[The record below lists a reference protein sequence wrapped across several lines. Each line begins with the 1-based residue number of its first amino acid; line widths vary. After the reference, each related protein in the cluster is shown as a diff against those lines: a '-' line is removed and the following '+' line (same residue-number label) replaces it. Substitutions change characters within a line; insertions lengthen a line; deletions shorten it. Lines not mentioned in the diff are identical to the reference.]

1 MKIVYAHDH
10 IAPHEVIRFLT
21 ITGQADSIFKEIVK
35 MKEAV
40 KRGKELNIVVSDE
53 ELQRFADSFRAAR
66 GLRSARETLQFFEDA
81 GINAD
86 DFEWFCEASLLTASL
101 EDHIAGDHEIAE
113 YFIVN
118 RSQLDLARIAVALV
132 QDENVAN
139 EIVMQVNEDGKD
151 FHALARQYSVD
162 EATRYAGG
170 YVGLITRNMLP
181 PEVAVRVFNATAGDL
196 LGPFQ
201 RGELF
206 QVILVEEVIKAEL
219 SAEVKE
225 VIKKRIFD
233 EWISQFMKG
242 GVKIVS

>member
-1 MKIVYAHDH
+1 MKIAYTHGH
-10 IAPHEVIRFLT
+10 IDPHEVIRFLT
-21 ITGQADSIFKEIVK
+21 FTGQADSVFKEIVK
-35 MKEAV
+35 MKEV
-40 KRGKELNIVVSDE
+40 MKRAKELNIVVSEE
-53 ELQRFADSFRAAR
+53 ELQGFADSFRAAR
-66 GLRSARETLQFFEDA
+66 GLQSAGETLKFFKDS
-81 GINAD
+81 GINED
-86 DFEWFCEASLLTASL
+86 DFEWFCEASLLTAGL

-113 YFIVN
+113 YFMVN

-132 QDENVAN
+132 QDENVAK
-139 EIVMQVNEDGKD
+139 EIVMQVSEEGKD
-151 FHALARQYSVD
+151 FHVLARQYSVD

-181 PEVAVRVFNATAGDL
+181 PEVAVRVFSATAGDL

-206 QVILVEEVIKAEL
+206 QVILVEELIKAEL